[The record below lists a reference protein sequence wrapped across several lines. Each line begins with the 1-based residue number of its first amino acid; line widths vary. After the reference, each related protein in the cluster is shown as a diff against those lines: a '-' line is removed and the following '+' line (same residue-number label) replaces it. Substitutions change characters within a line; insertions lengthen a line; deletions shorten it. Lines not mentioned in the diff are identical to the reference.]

1 VADFSHS
8 RAAMSTE
15 PRRYVMVVHGARAG
29 LPALRHLVGWV
40 RGRGHVVDVR
50 VTWEAEDAGRFARE
64 AAATGAS
71 AVVAVGGDG
80 TVNEVLNGLAD
91 SHVPLGIIPVG
102 TANDF
107 ARQAGIPLDVDHA
120 MDVILRCKPAR
131 VDAIELNGRRFLNSS
146 TAGVGAEATAETSAE
161 SKESLGA
168 LAYAITGARKLV
180 DLAGTDAHFSAPDFD
195 LRCRF
200 IAFAVGNARR
210 TGGGTAFT
218 PRASVRD
225 GLLDLCV
232 IEELPRREAAR
243 LALRV
248 KRGEHLDH
256 PAVHYAQLPAV
267 TVECGVDV
275 TVNVDGETGT
285 ARRLVYAVRAGDVM
299 LHLPDDSPLA

>member
-1 VADFSHS
+1 MSDDS
-8 RAAMSTE
+8 RQL
-15 PRRYVMVVHGARAG
+15 VLVVHGARAG
-29 LPALRHLVGWV
+29 APALRHLVSWV
-40 RGRGHVVDVR
+40 RGRGHRVDVR
-50 VTWEAEDAGRFARE
+50 VTWEAEDAGRFTRE
-64 AAATGAS
+64 AAAAGAS
-71 AVVAVGGDG
+71 AIVAVGGDG
-80 TVNEVLNGLAD
+80 TVNEVLNGLAGL
-91 SHVPLGIIPVG
+91 HVPLGIIPLG

-168 LAYAITGARKLV
+168 LAYAITGARKLKN
-180 DLAGTDAHFSAPDFD
+180 LAGVDAAFSGPGFD
-195 LRCRF
+195 LSCRF

-232 IEELPRREAAR
+232 IEELPRRDAAR

-256 PAVHYAQLPAV
+256 PAVHYVQLPSLVVDCAR
-267 TVECGVDV
+267 DV

-285 ARRLVYAVRAGDVM
+285 ARRLEYAVRAGDVL

>member
-1 VADFSHS
+1 
-8 RAAMSTE
+8 M
-15 PRRYVMVVHGARAG
+15 
-29 LPALRHLVGWV
+29 VGWV
-40 RGRGHVVDVR
+40 RGRGHRVDVH
-50 VTWEAEDAGRFARE
+50 VTWEADDAGRFARE
-64 AAATGAS
+64 AAVAGAS
-71 AVVAVGGDG
+71 TVIAVGGDG
-80 TVNEVLNGLAD
+80 TVNEVLNGL
-91 SHVPLGIIPVG
+91 SGTGVPLGILPLG

-146 TAGVGAEATAETSAE
+146 TAGVGAEATAQTSTE
-161 SKESLGA
+161 SKETYGA

-180 DLAGTDAHFSAPDFD
+180 DLAGTDAVFTGPGFD

-200 IAFAVGNARR
+200 IAFAVGNAQR

-232 IEELPRREAAR
+232 IEERPRREAAR

-248 KRGEHLDH
+248 KRGEHLED
-256 PAVHYAQLPAV
+256 AGVHYAQLPSV
-267 TVECGVDV
+267 TVDSSADV

-285 ARRLVYAVRAGDVM
+285 ARRLVYRVLAGDV
-299 LHLPDDSPLA
+299 LLYLPDDSPLR